1 MTPRTLARPLSRRLG
16 LLLAAA
22 LLSACAG
29 LPGGEAPE
37 QAVQRLAEERLKA
50 HIAKDYA
57 KMYSMAAP
65 SYRKLK
71 TQEWYGLRRAGLP
84 AQPVAGKVLWVK
96 CDTEARCEVRLEL
109 EHKVTMPLAPKAP
122 LKGAYTDVWVRE
134 DGRWWMFE
142 TL

>member
-1 MTPRTLARPLSRRLG
+1 MTKGFFQRHVPRRLG
-16 LLLAAA
+16 LLCVAA

-29 LPGGEAPE
+29 LPDSEPPE
-37 QAVQRLAEERLKA
+37 QVVQRLAEERLKA
-50 HIAKDYA
+50 HLAKDYG

-71 TQEWYGLRRAGLP
+71 TQEWYSLRRAGLP
-84 AQPVAGKVLWVK
+84 AQPVNGKVLSVK
-96 CDTEARCEVRLEL
+96 CETAERCSVRLEL
-109 EHKVTMPLAPKAP
+109 EHKVTLPLAPKVP
-122 LKGAYTDVWVRE
+122 IQGAYTDVWVRE